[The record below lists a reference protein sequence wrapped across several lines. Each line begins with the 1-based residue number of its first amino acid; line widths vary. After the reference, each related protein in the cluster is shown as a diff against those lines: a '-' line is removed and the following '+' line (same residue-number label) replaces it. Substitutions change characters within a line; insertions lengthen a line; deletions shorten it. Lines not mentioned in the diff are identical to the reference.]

1 MTGARAATADDIGSV
16 ADALVLAFHDDPLM
30 AYLFQDDQGRRKKSR
45 LFFVG
50 DAKRAIGK
58 SKGRVETTDDG
69 SVKGGAIWFAP
80 DEWRVGGLELL
91 TQLPMLFKMGTETPR
106 ALQVL
111 SQVEKVHPK
120 TPHWYLAVLG
130 TDPQHQGKGIG
141 SALLAPVLA
150 KCDEEGIPAYL
161 ESSKERNIPF
171 YRRHG
176 FEVSSELKLK
186 NGPTIWP
193 MWRDP
198 KPPDGT

>member
-1 MTGARAATADDIGSV
+1 MTGARAATLDDVGSV

-30 AYLFQDDQGRRKKSR
+30 SFLFQDEKGRRKKSR
-45 LFFVG
+45 LFFVS
-50 DAKRAIGK
+50 DATRAIAK
-58 SKGRVETTDDG
+58 SKGRVETTDEG
-69 SVKGGAIWFAP
+69 AAKGGAIWFAP
-80 DEWRVGGLELL
+80 DQWRIGGLELV
-91 TQLPMLFKMGTETPR
+91 TQLPMLFRMGAETPR

-141 SALLAPVLA
+141 STLLAPVLA
-150 KCDEEGIPAYL
+150 KCDEEGVPAYL

-176 FEVSSELKLK
+176 FEVSSELTLK

-198 KPPDGT
+198 QPPDAT

>member
-1 MTGARAATADDIGSV
+1 MTGARAATLDDVGSV

-30 AYLFQDDQGRRKKSR
+30 SFLFQDDEGRRKKSR
-45 LFFVG
+45 LFFVS
-50 DAKRAIGK
+50 DATRAITK
-58 SKGRVETTDDG
+58 AKGRVETTDDAAT
-69 SVKGGAIWFAP
+69 KGGAIWFAP
-80 DEWRVGGLELL
+80 DQWRIGGLELV
-91 TQLPMLFKMGTETPR
+91 TQLPMLFKMGTDTPR

-130 TDPQHQGKGIG
+130 THPQHQGKGIG
-141 SALLAPVLA
+141 STLLAPVLA
-150 KCDEEGIPAYL
+150 KCDEEGLPAYL